1 MVVENVALGENL
13 TRHCITTNGIRGG
26 NNMTAIL
33 TDEEIQYAKE
43 LERRRAKRDW
53 DFDAQLVFFEYLV
66 GLRDRGIT
74 NMLGSAE
81 FLEVEFGVDADGH
94 ITNTHRTASE
104 ILMNWIASFDLPADQ
119 QPSDGR

>member
-1 MVVENVALGENL
+1 MVVESDDASINANKS
-13 TRHCITTNGIRGG
+13 GG
-26 NNMTAIL
+26 TGMTDIL
-33 TDEEIQYAKE
+33 TDAEIEYAKE

-66 GLRDRGIT
+66 GLRNQGIT

-94 ITNTHRTASE
+94 ITNTNRTASE

>member
-1 MVVENVALGENL
+1 
-13 TRHCITTNGIRGG
+13 
-26 NNMTAIL
+26 MTDIL
-33 TDEEIQYAKE
+33 TDAEIEYAKE

-66 GLRDRGIT
+66 GLRNQGIT

-81 FLEVEFGVDADGH
+81 FIEVEFGVDADGH
-94 ITNTHRTASE
+94 IHQTNRTASE